1 MVFGKNVLR
10 MMLRVV
16 VIMVVRI
23 VVGKDV
29 RSMIE
34 LNQLN

>member
-10 MMLRVV
+10 MMLSVV